1 MTKKRDAKYY
11 KGRLAREYPAIFA
24 EIRPGGLS
32 VRAAS
37 AKAGLIHLPTSVDAL
52 KREWK
57 KTSRVEHVEFLGW
70 ATARE
75 GRARGAPVRPI
86 ADSAGHLRPD
96 VAKFLSDWVKTN
108 RSKAGRIMKAIG
120 FSNFDYTLHEAIYG
134 GHWLRAAVI
143 PKLTDWLIAQGFRP

>member
-37 AKAGLIHLPTSVDAL
+37 AKAGLIHLPTRVDAL

-57 KTSRVEHVEFLGW
+57 KADRAEQRAFARW
-70 ATARE
+70 ARARE
-75 GRARGAPVRPI
+75 ASARGAPVRSI
-86 ADSAGHLRPD
+86 ADSAGHLRAD
-96 VAKFLSDWVKTN
+96 AVKFLSDWITTN
-108 RSKAGRIMKAIG
+108 RSKPGRILKQIG
-120 FSNFDYTLHEAIYG
+120 RSVHDWRLANVIDHG
-134 GHWLRAAVI
+134 GVL
-143 PKLTDWLIAQGFRP
+143 PKEIIDKLEPWMVKEGFK